1 MSERTPVLRLLPT
14 EEEATDPGPRCPGK
28 REEELL
34 RVCVCACVRTRVPFN
49 LHICLHTCSLF
60 TYIFIR
66 VPISVSS
73 QLCLSC

>member
-49 LHICLHTCSLF
+49 LHICVHSAPYLHTYSYAYL
-60 TYIFIR
+60 YLY
-66 VPISVSS
+66 PVS
-73 QLCLSC
+73 CV

>member
-34 RVCVCACVRTRVPFN
+34 RVCVCARVCLLIYIFACIRAPY
-49 LHICLHTCSLF
+49 LHTYSYAYL
-60 TYIFIR
+60 YLY
-66 VPISVSS
+66 PVS
-73 QLCLSC
+73 CV